1 MRPASSSSSSSSSA
15 TSSGSSGS
23 SDSSGSD
30 TDSDDDDIVSKS
42 SKPIFVRRDKRRNI
56 AAQEADEDEKLA
68 KLRDRELT
76 LKAQRAQSARSF
88 LDGTNASAVAAAA
101 ALVKVADDDM
111 PDDTDGLDDAV
122 EYQAWRQR
130 EFERL
135 YRTIN
140 TQEAA
145 DAEEEERARRRRMTD
160 AEVRAELASQG
171 RDVEREKIEARKA
184 KPRLGFLQKY
194 HHKGAFYIDDD
205 TVQEAVRNTNVTNA
219 GAEGSGEGSA
229 DVRKQDLNK
238 STGFDRFDK
247 KSLPKVM
254 QVRGNDF
261 FKKGRSK
268 HTHLAD
274 VDTSKESMFGA
285 GVRRRKG
292 QKRR

>member
-1 MRPASSSSSSSSSA
+1 M
-15 TSSGSSGS
+15 
-23 SDSSGSD
+23 
-30 TDSDDDDIVSKS
+30 
-42 SKPIFVRRDKRRNI
+42 RRDKRRNI
-56 AAQEADEDEKLA
+56 KAQEAEEDDKLA

-88 LDGTNASAVAAAA
+88 LDGTNASAAAAA
-101 ALVKVADDDM
+101 AAMVTVADDDM
-111 PDDTDGLDDAV
+111 PDDTDGLDAAA

-135 YRTIN
+135 FRTIN
-140 TQEAA
+140 TQEEA

-160 AEVRAELASQG
+160 AQVRAELASQG
-171 RDVEREKIEARKA
+171 RDVEREKMEARKA
-184 KPRLGFLQKY
+184 KPRQGFLQKY

-205 TVQEAVRNTNVTNA
+205 TVQEAVRNTNVAKA
-219 GAEGSGEGSA
+219 GGGVGGSGAAGGTGAA

-247 KSLPKVM
+247 KNLPKVM

-274 VDTSKESMFGA
+274 VDTSKESMFGSGVGRA
-285 GVRRRKG
+285 GAKN
-292 QKRR
+292 KRR